1 MSKSILQDE
10 KWKDVQGYEG
20 MYQVSNHGRVKS
32 LGQRVAYKSRWGTV
46 AYRDYPAKIMHP
58 TDNGNGYLIVSF
70 RKNGHRKNYYIH
82 RLVAEAFIG
91 TIGDLEINHID
102 YNTKNNAVANL
113 EIVSRKENVNHS
125 VSNMRKP
132 RKHHRQSKTGE
143 KYIYFANWS
152 TPQKPRYNV
161 KMLQFGISKSFTD
174 FESAINFRDQV
185 INNEQEY
192 FAR

>member
-1 MSKSILQDE
+1 MAEQ
-10 KWKDVQGYEG
+10 WKDVKGYEG
-20 MYQVSNHGRVKS
+20 LYQVSDQGRVKS
-32 LGQRVAYKSRWGTV
+32 LGQRVAYKSRWETT

-70 RKNGHRKNYYIH
+70 RKNGHRKNHYIH

-102 YNTKNNAVANL
+102 YNTKNNAVTNL
-113 EIVSRKENVNHS
+113 EIVSRKENINHS
-125 VSNMRKP
+125 ISNMRKP

-143 KYIYFANWS
+143 KYIYFAKWG
-152 TPQKPRYNV
+152 TPQKPRYKVNIWQ
-161 KMLQFGISKSFTD
+161 LRICRSFTD

-185 INNEQEY
+185 IKNEQEY
-192 FAR
+192 FTR